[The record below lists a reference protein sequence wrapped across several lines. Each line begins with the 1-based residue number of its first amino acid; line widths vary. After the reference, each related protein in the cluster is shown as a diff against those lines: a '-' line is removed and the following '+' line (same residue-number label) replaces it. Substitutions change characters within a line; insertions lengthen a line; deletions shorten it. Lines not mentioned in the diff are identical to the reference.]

1 MFLHPA
7 RHRQECRRGKHECLR
22 HIWAFVARAPL
33 PAVSQLVSRLAGST
47 AYAQRAKSKRR
58 WHEILRRVGNAG
70 VSRISGAFDLRGS
83 AERCLASLEDSR
95 QNVPTRG
102 ASRASSGVARCL
114 ELAKRAPKAPRH
126 SSFAPAQRRLVSALR
141 RRFLEGSQ
149 WSGSC
154 VHWYNRTFMRKKI
167 TV

>member
-7 RHRQECRRGKHECLR
+7 RHRHECRRGKHECLR

-33 PAVSQLVSRLAGST
+33 PAVSKLVSRLAGST

-114 ELAKRAPKAPRH
+114 ELAKRAPRAPSFKLRPCSAAPRFSASYVFWNVPNGQGH
-126 SSFAPAQRRLVSALR
+126 ASTAIIARLCA
-141 RRFLEGSQ
+141 
-149 WSGSC
+149 
-154 VHWYNRTFMRKKI
+154 KKSPL
-167 TV
+167 